1 MRYLRAAH
9 FEDCGNNVGGTG
21 SVDGV
26 GDAGSTIATPARWI
40 VGRDRLKWRADVDGL
55 DLYYGPAM
63 LARVVPDAT
72 TPGMYRIL
80 VRGQVSDMTN
90 VSRAKDAAVSIAL
103 GQLNLEPQE
112 RP

>member
-1 MRYLRAAH
+1 
-9 FEDCGNNVGGTG
+9 
-21 SVDGV
+21 
-26 GDAGSTIATPARWI
+26 
-40 VGRDRLKWRADVDGL
+40 
-55 DLYYGPAM
+55 M